1 MRIEAVNNYQTDE
14 NTYIVFENDKAVVID
29 PGSEADA
36 VIKKAKELKAEI
48 EYILIT
54 HCHYD
59 HITGL
64 EDLRKITGAKLVSG
78 SRASE
83 NIQKPEINL
92 SAFTLPYTIKAK
104 PSDIIMSDGESL
116 ILCDMKFE
124 CIYTPG
130 HTDCGVCYKT
140 DGALFSGDT
149 LFLRN
154 VGRSDLPTGN
164 AAVLE
169 KSIREKLYTLP
180 DDTSV
185 YPGHGAPTS
194 IGYEKSFNFFV
205 SE

>member
-64 EDLRKITGAKLVSG
+64 EALREITGAKLVSG

-140 DGALFSGDT
+140 SGALFSGDT

>member
-140 DGALFSGDT
+140 GGALFSGDT